1 MTLTK
6 NAVSRHETKNSSGT
20 TEQWGEPSE
29 LLSGDYLSA
38 RIREPD
44 LIKDSFTQAHCG
56 SLDYFVI
63 TVTTGII

>member
-1 MTLTK
+1 M
-6 NAVSRHETKNSSGT
+6 NGT

-63 TVTTGII
+63 TMTTGII